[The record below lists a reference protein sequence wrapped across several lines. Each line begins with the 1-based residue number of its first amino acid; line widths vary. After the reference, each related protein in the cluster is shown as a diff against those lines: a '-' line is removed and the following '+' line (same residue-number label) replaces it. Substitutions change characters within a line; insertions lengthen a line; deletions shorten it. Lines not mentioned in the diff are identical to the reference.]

1 MLNTTIQLRQ
11 KDIGAS
17 VVNNGDWD
25 NQLSAPITIE
35 AGDRVELSNAF
46 VDTTDYSNQQIILN
60 DDLDIELNICKTWN
74 NWNFIYQDVPDAPN
88 SDEWVGAGLKQ
99 MGGFGAQGSATP
111 ADLTQELVDNEE
123 YIMCRYFGNT
133 TGYKQLDSLN
143 FSQVTPDTEWGGF
156 SFEFIATTKTLKTIT
171 INIPK
176 QSSSVG
182 SVSIVPPSIEF
193 LEADGI
199 TVIAIYENV
208 PPARPISV
216 PISIFNTSFD
226 GITDSAITT
235 SRLVPATVAINIT
248 IPAGR
253 YNPNDLCSDINKQVV
268 SAKNNKTEPGEGGY
282 NTGALVVSNQGILS
296 FVADEN
302 FQYIGTSAA
311 AQDPVDGQAVM
322 VRASTFSDRKPN
334 GDPADPPTADV
345 HQILGFDP
353 AGGTI
358 EDVGAMMLGTNQFE
372 LEYDESTNRF
382 AFNYLHFPV
391 YATPSKPVAGVSAGG
406 QGAGEQVITTG
417 LTRNTD
423 LNNSPTTDGI
433 LKWITK
439 FSGIGIMSAS
449 PSWFWSGQLGFDL
462 DKLLIKYRYKQL
474 AVPNNGN
481 LYVDYGTLSYP
492 IFNDGIGLTPGIN
505 STAGRI
511 IVDSMV
517 IKNSDKWWD
526 VSIVETL
533 DRKKSRP
540 EVVIGTQTDS
550 IVGGK
555 NALGFVIDSGYYL
568 VEVNSK
574 FENKLV
580 GQNFYNTMIQG
591 IINRYYSINTY
602 TAGGQ
607 GLTYIHPEG
616 AEPIILTS
624 LHTRILMPDGSLA
637 VLGDDNSVFLTITK
651 TPQQPIIPKENTSK
665 KIKDKYKKP

>member
-11 KDIGAS
+11 KDVGAS
-17 VVNNGDWD
+17 VVSNGDWD

-35 AGDRVELSNAF
+35 PGDRVELSNAF

-60 DDLDIELNICKTWN
+60 EDLDIELNICKTWN
-74 NWNFIYQDVPDAPN
+74 NWNFVLQDLPDYPN
-88 SDEWVGAGLKQ
+88 TNEYVGAAQKQ
-99 MGGFGAQGSATP
+99 MGGFGAQSSATP

-123 YIMCRYFGNT
+123 YIMCRYFGDT

-143 FSQVTPDTEWGGF
+143 FSQVTPNTEWGGF
-156 SFEFIATTKTLKTIT
+156 SFEFTATTKNINTIT

-193 LEADGI
+193 LESDGI
-199 TVIAIYENV
+199 KIIAIYENV
-208 PPARPISV
+208 PPARPVSV
-216 PISIFNTSFD
+216 PISIFNTSYD

-235 SRLVPATVAINIT
+235 PRLVPATTAINIT

-268 SAKNNKTEPGEGGY
+268 SATNNQTAPGEGGY
-282 NTGALVVSNQGILS
+282 NVGALAVNNKGILS
-296 FVADEN
+296 YVVNEN
-302 FQYIGTSAA
+302 FQWQGTSTA
-311 AQDPVDGQAVM
+311 AQDPKDGQAVM
-322 VRASTFSDRKPN
+322 VRASSFSDKKPN
-334 GDPADPPTADV
+334 GDPAYPPTPDV
-345 HQILGFDP
+345 HQILGFD
-353 AGGTI
+353 AANGVLGV
-358 EDVGAMMLGTNQFE
+358 VGAMMLGTNQFE

-391 YATPSKPVAGVSAGG
+391 YSTPSKPITNVSAGG

-423 LNNSPTTDGI
+423 LGASPTTDGT

-449 PSWFWSGQLGFDL
+449 PSWFWSGQLGFNL
-462 DKLLIKYRYKQL
+462 DTLLINYRYKQL

-481 LYVDYGTLSYP
+481 MYVNFGTLSYP
-492 IFNDGIGLTPGIN
+492 IFNEGIGLTPGLN

-511 IVDSMV
+511 IVDAQV
-517 IKNSDKWWD
+517 VKNSDKWWD
-526 VSIVETL
+526 VVIVETL
-533 DRKKSRP
+533 DRKKVRP

-637 VLGDDNSVFLTITK
+637 VLGDDNSVFLTVTK
-651 TPQQPIIPKENTSK
+651 TPQQTIIPKT
-665 KIKDKYKKP
+665 IKDKKP

>member
-11 KDIGAS
+11 KDVGAS
-17 VVNNGDWD
+17 VVSNGDWD

-74 NWNFIYQDVPDAPN
+74 NWNFILQDLPDYPN
-88 SDEWVGAGLKQ
+88 TNEYVGAAQKQ
-99 MGGFGAQGSATP
+99 MGGFGAQSSTTP

-123 YIMCRYFGNT
+123 YIMCRYFGDT

-143 FSQVTPDTEWGGF
+143 FSQVKPDTEWGGF
-156 SFEFIATTKTLKTIT
+156 SFEFTATTKNINTIT

-199 TVIAIYENV
+199 KIIAIYENV
-208 PPARPISV
+208 PPARPVSV
-216 PISIFNTSFD
+216 PISIFNTSYD

-235 SRLVPATVAINIT
+235 PRLVPATTSINIT

-268 SAKNNKTEPGEGGY
+268 SATNNKTAPGEGGY
-282 NTGALVVSNQGILS
+282 NVGALAVNNKGILS
-296 FVADEN
+296 YVVNEN
-302 FQYIGTSAA
+302 FQWQGTSTA
-311 AQDPVDGQAVM
+311 AQDPKDGQAVM
-322 VRASTFSDRKPN
+322 VRASSFSDKKPN
-334 GDPADPPTADV
+334 GDPAYPPTPDV
-345 HQILGFDP
+345 HQILGFD
-353 AGGTI
+353 AANGVLGV
-358 EDVGAMMLGTNQFE
+358 VGAMMLGTNQFE

-382 AFNYLHFPV
+382 AFNYLHFPI
-391 YATPSKPVAGVSAGG
+391 YSTPSKPIVNVSAGG

-423 LNNSPTTDGI
+423 LGDSPTTDGT

-449 PSWFWSGQLGFDL
+449 PSWFWSGQLGFNL
-462 DKLLIKYRYKQL
+462 DTLLINYRYKQL

-481 LYVDYGTLSYP
+481 MYVNFGTLSYP
-492 IFNDGIGLTPGIN
+492 IFNEGIGLTPGLN

-511 IVDSMV
+511 IVDAQV
-517 IKNSDKWWD
+517 VKNSDKWWD
-526 VSIVETL
+526 VVIVETL
-533 DRKKSRP
+533 DRKKVRP

-616 AEPIILTS
+616 AEPIILSS
-624 LHTRILMPDGSLA
+624 LHTRILMPDGELA
-637 VLGDDNSVFLTITK
+637 ILGDDNSVFLTITK